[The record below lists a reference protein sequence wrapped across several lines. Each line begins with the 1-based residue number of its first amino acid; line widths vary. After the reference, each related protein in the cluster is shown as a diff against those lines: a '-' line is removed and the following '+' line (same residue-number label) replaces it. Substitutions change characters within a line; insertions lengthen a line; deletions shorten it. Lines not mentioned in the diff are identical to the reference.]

1 MHRVAAATLVILCI
15 CNTNRKKKK
24 VVLSL
29 NVARNWNVRWQVTW
43 YSFICYLGA
52 FSFSSIILSL
62 SLSLFLYMY
71 IYIYIY
77 IGICVLLYYSRLK
90 FFCEIY
96 QTFALEQILFITVI
110 VVFSS
115 WNLYNRIPMIVIS
128 DLYLILNIT
137 LLDYINY
144 YSAFIMLK

>member
-29 NVARNWNVRWQVTW
+29 NIARNWNVRWQVTW

-77 IGICVLLYYSRLK
+77 RYMCAIVL
-90 FFCEIY
+90 FEI
-96 QTFALEQILFITVI
+96 EILL
-110 VVFSS
+110 
-115 WNLYNRIPMIVIS
+115 WNLSNICFGANIVHNSYCCIFFMKFIQQ
-128 DLYLILNIT
+128 DTHDRYIWLVFNIKYYVTWLY
-137 LLDYINY
+137 
-144 YSAFIMLK
+144 